1 LVENS
6 EGWDSALGGLNLS
19 EQGLFRWVV
28 LLLLDANYF
37 PHLRGSS
44 IATASDWLENNP
56 GFLEIMEEN

>member
-1 LVENS
+1 M
-6 EGWDSALGGLNLS
+6 
-19 EQGLFRWVV
+19 
-28 LLLLDANYF
+28 LLLDANYF